1 MTVIPI
7 TSAPGFAGASEAPAP
22 GLLLAIAPQA
32 VHRMR
37 HAPEAKSPQALN
49 QAEALLEL
57 SRATA
62 PSPVELAGPGDPL
75 ATAEA
80 TCAFIALLRQ
90 QYPELH
96 IGLTTLGLGGA
107 EHASAL
113 AAAGLNSATVL
124 IDTLDAAT
132 AEQLYAWI
140 RPGKKT
146 MPLDKAAA
154 LLVKEQSRAVSA
166 LATLGVTVTI
176 RTTVYPGINAHRIA
190 GIAEAM
196 AALGAAAMDL
206 VSFLPGPQQ
215 ADAPP
220 AATRVHLEQIAK
232 LTGRFL
238 PTTAR
243 HLAAADCGCDCG
255 PACGT
260 GSTCGCSLAPPSSAG
275 LPRPTPERPRVAV
288 ASATGLDIDLHLGQA
303 RQLLI
308 YGPRADGLT
317 CLLETRQAPEAGS
330 GETRWDQLADTL
342 HDCFAVLAASAGQR
356 PREVLAGRSIRV
368 LLTEDGIEGVVDT
381 LYGGGKKGCGKK

>member
-7 TSAPGFAGASEAPAP
+7 TSAPGFAGTSDASTT

-32 VHRMR
+32 VHRLR
-37 HAPEAKSPQALN
+37 HAAETKAGQALN

-57 SRATA
+57 GRATA
-62 PSPVELAGPGDPL
+62 PDRVELAGPGDPL

-80 TCAFIALLRQ
+80 TSAFIALVRQ
-90 QYPELH
+90 QYPELR

-107 EHASAL
+107 EHAPAL
-113 AAAGLNSATVL
+113 AAAGLDSATLL

-146 MPLDKAAA
+146 MALDKAAA
-154 LLVKEQSRAVSA
+154 LLVEEQSRTVSA
-166 LATLGVTVTI
+166 LAAAGVAVTI
-176 RTTVYPGINAHRIA
+176 RTTVYPGVNAHQIA
-190 GIAEAM
+190 GVAEHLAT
-196 AALGAAAMDL
+196 LGAAAMEL
-206 VSFLPGPQQ
+206 VPFLPGPQQ

-243 HLAAADCGCDCG
+243 HLAVADCGCDCG
-255 PACGT
+255 PTCGS

-288 ASATGLDIDLHLGQA
+288 ASATGMDIDLHLGQA

-330 GETRWDQLADTL
+330 GETRWEQLADTL

-368 LLTEDGIEGVVDT
+368 LLTEDAIEGVVDT
-381 LYGGGKKGCGKK
+381 LYGGGKKGCGGK